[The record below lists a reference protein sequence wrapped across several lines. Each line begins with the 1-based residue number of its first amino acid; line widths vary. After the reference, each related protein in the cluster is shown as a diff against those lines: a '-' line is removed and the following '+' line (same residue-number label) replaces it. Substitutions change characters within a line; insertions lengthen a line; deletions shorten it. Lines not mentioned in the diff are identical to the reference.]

1 MSAGEEKKVPIK
13 LGLVAAS
20 ATCRHSVSGAWAA
33 VWGEKQRGGQARGH
47 LSLHSNVL
55 ICKYKSLE
63 NSINV
68 NLAFQVIVK
77 VSKH

>member
-1 MSAGEEKKVPIK
+1 MSAGEERKVQIK
-13 LGLVAAS
+13 LGLVAGS
-20 ATCRHSVSGAWAA
+20 STCKHSVSGAWAA
-33 VWGEKQRGGQARGH
+33 VWGEKERGGQASGH
-47 LSLHSNVL
+47 LSLRSIIL

-77 VSKH
+77 SK